1 MVYSYEDDKLA
12 KTRIGLFLPTQ
23 ATNYQIK
30 INVNYIVSDPAL
42 IGQKVNAIMKLRSP
56 DGTILKTSS
65 FPSGFDGNQT
75 GTAQMLTNIPKI
87 VAQNITTEIVFTD
100 LNKTNVLSEPVKTLP
115 TLSSPVKSYEFTPI
129 TIINKHEHFNERI
142 ACWYG
147 SFAVP
152 ITFLVSLLLSY
163 PHAG

>member
-100 LNKTNVLSEPVKTLP
+100 LNKTNVLSNIIISRRPGHTLA
-115 TLSSPVKSYEFTPI
+115 LFFVGCIIILIFKLFYSHTP
-129 TIINKHEHFNERI
+129 
-142 ACWYG
+142 
-147 SFAVP
+147 
-152 ITFLVSLLLSY
+152 
-163 PHAG
+163 